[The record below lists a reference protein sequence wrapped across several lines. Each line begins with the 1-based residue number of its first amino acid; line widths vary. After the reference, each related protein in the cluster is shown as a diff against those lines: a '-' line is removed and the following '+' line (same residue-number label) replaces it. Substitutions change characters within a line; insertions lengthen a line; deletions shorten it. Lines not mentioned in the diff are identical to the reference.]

1 MSEILDTVYVVS
13 LKEQLQPIESELTKE
28 LINQRPAKMIFGE
41 YNFNVKSKYNPYLYK
56 LFLESSTKLLNKF
69 TLKDENFKTWCSISD
84 NQFDITCWHN
94 HLTTSTINGVIYLKL
109 TKEEKG
115 INFCESLFG
124 HRNWVQTSYN
134 SNIRYNFAG
143 AGFTW
148 DPDNNAF
155 YPPQPFPSWSLNENY
170 KWTAPVPY
178 PVCDDC
184 EDNFHI
190 WNEENQ
196 EWDKVEL

>member
-1 MSEILDTVYVVS
+1 MSEILDTVYAVS

-28 LINQRPAKMIFGE
+28 FINQRPAKMLFGE

-94 HLTTSTINGVIYLKL
+94 HLTTSTINGVIYLKI

-115 INFCESLFG
+115 INFLID
-124 HRNWVQTSYN
+124 NKVQ
-134 SNIRYNFAG
+134 NFIPKQ
-143 AGFTW
+143 F
-148 DPDNNAF
+148 DLVI
-155 YPPQPFPSWSLNENY
+155 FPNYLNHCPLVSKTEEKRISLNLELRCKEKVTDIFDNKENKNDEPKTRLEQMSRLKY
-170 KWTAPVPY
+170 DPVI
-178 PVCDDC
+178 D
-184 EDNFHI
+184 
-190 WNEENQ
+190 
-196 EWDKVEL
+196 

>member
-1 MSEILDTVYVVS
+1 MSEILDTVYAVS

-28 LINQRPAKMIFGE
+28 FINQRPAKMLFGE

-115 INFCESLFG
+115 INFLID
-124 HRNWVQTSYN
+124 NKVQ
-134 SNIRYNFAG
+134 NFIPKQ
-143 AGFTW
+143 F
-148 DPDNNAF
+148 DLVI
-155 YPPQPFPSWSLNENY
+155 FPNYLNHCPLVSKTEEKRISLNLELRCKEKVTDIFDNKENKNDEPKTRLEQMSRLKY
-170 KWTAPVPY
+170 DPVI
-178 PVCDDC
+178 D
-184 EDNFHI
+184 
-190 WNEENQ
+190 
-196 EWDKVEL
+196 

>member
-1 MSEILDTVYVVS
+1 MSEILDTVYAVS

-28 LINQRPAKMIFGE
+28 FINQRPAKMLFGE

-94 HLTTSTINGVIYLKL
+94 HLTTSTINGVIYLKI

-115 INFCESLFG
+115 INFLID
-124 HRNWVQTSYN
+124 NKVQ
-134 SNIRYNFAG
+134 NFIPKQ
-143 AGFTW
+143 F
-148 DPDNNAF
+148 DLVI
-155 YPPQPFPSWSLNENY
+155 FPNYLNHCPLVSKTEEKRISLNLELRCKEEVTDIFDNKENKNDEPKTRLEQMSRLKY
-170 KWTAPVPY
+170 DPVI
-178 PVCDDC
+178 D
-184 EDNFHI
+184 
-190 WNEENQ
+190 
-196 EWDKVEL
+196 

>member
-13 LKEQLQPIESELTKE
+13 LKEQLQLIESELTKE
-28 LINQRPAKMIFGE
+28 LINQRPAKMLFGE

-94 HLTTSTINGVIYLKL
+94 HLTTSTINGVIYLKI

-115 INFCESLFG
+115 INFLID
-124 HRNWVQTSYN
+124 NKVQ
-134 SNIRYNFAG
+134 NFIPKQ
-143 AGFTW
+143 F
-148 DPDNNAF
+148 DLVI
-155 YPPQPFPSWSLNENY
+155 FPNYLNHCPLVSKTEEKRISLNLELRCKEKVTDIFDNKENKNDEPKTRLEQMSRLKY
-170 KWTAPVPY
+170 DPVI
-178 PVCDDC
+178 D
-184 EDNFHI
+184 
-190 WNEENQ
+190 
-196 EWDKVEL
+196 

>member
-1 MSEILDTVYVVS
+1 MSEILDTVYAVS

-28 LINQRPAKMIFGE
+28 FINQRPAKMLFGE

-94 HLTTSTINGVIYLKL
+94 HLTTSTINGVIYLKI

-115 INFCESLFG
+115 INFLID
-124 HRNWVQTSYN
+124 NKVQ
-134 SNIRYNFAG
+134 NFIPKQ
-143 AGFTW
+143 F
-148 DPDNNAF
+148 DLVI
-155 YPPQPFPSWSLNENY
+155 FPNYLNHCPLVSKTEEKRISLNLELRCKEKVTDIFDNKENKNDEIY
-170 KWTAPVPY
+170 
-178 PVCDDC
+178 
-184 EDNFHI
+184 F
-190 WNEENQ
+190 
-196 EWDKVEL
+196 